1 MIIQKMTLL
10 TFISNQ
16 IEYQK
21 GALLDLGGE
30 AKCKFFYHISYILFA
45 LYTRD
50 KYSENT
56 NIVNIS
62 YLNCTLSYVY
72 DIVSC
77 LFHVLIIN
85 KPIKRTICGFIFQF
99 REWV

>member
-21 GALLDLGGE
+21 GIDGISGFLNHLTY
-30 AKCKFFYHISYILFA
+30 YHISYILFA